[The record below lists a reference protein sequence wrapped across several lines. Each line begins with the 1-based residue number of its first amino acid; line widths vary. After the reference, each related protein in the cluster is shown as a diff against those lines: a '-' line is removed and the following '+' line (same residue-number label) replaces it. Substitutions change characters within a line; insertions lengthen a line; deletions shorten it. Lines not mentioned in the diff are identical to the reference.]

1 MKANASDV
9 KVGETVKLSV
19 EASENSPVYLL
30 GVDQSVLLLKSG
42 NDLDK
47 KKVLEILQGKII
59 QNFDCK
65 EGYALKLIYFKPTKQ
80 LH

>member
-1 MKANASDV
+1 MK
-9 KVGETVKLSV
+9 
-19 EASENSPVYLL
+19 ASENSPVYLL

-59 QNFDCK
+59 QNFDCQ
-65 EGYALKLIYFKPTKQ
+65 EGYALKLI
-80 LH
+80 

>member
-1 MKANASDV
+1 MCNVSLKVLFQANASDV
-9 KVGETVKLSV
+9 KVGESVKLSV

-47 KKVLEILQGKII
+47 KKVLEILQGKRV
-59 QNFDCK
+59 QNFD
-65 EGYALKLIYFKPTKQ
+65 
-80 LH
+80 